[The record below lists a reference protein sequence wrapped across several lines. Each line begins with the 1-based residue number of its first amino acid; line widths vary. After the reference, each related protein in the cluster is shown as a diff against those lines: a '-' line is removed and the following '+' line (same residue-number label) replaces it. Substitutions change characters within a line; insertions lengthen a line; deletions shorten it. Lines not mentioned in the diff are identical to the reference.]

1 MRVPPLLVILLVLA
15 VIGGVWISNT
25 RHVDFLNHPSQ
36 EELEKTRVQVASS
49 LPQADHVDDA
59 ISAPPAPTPPPP
71 PVEAPKPTL
80 NPADLTNPI
89 TLRSYGSL
97 SPKGPGYLVDLAT
110 LLEEKGEKQRALL
123 AWERVIDATWANP
136 KQTSIAHAAI
146 HRLRPNVPN
155 WNPKPELALL
165 VTLHANTSKKFTKLL
180 TPVLDEVAR
189 ELERASSGII
199 KFKSIVTSGKT
210 SVSADRDTPIAL
222 WFSGPDKKSPSTP
235 VRTFISARDTDLRQ
249 GIEFVI
255 YQLLRDHLGRIPN
268 YARPGEVAAMAD
280 ARIALH
286 DFITR
291 RGWNAFGTAMNPPPP
306 PPPVATSTIPST
318 PTQSRSQSKTE

>member
-1 MRVPPLLVILLVLA
+1 MRVPPLLVILLILT

-25 RHVDFLNHPSQ
+25 RHVDFLSHPSR
-36 EELEKTRVQVASS
+36 EELEKTRVKVASS
-49 LPQADHVDDA
+49 IPQADQVDDA
-59 ISAPPAPTPPPP
+59 ISAPPAPAPPPP
-71 PVEAPKPTL
+71 PIQAPEPTL
-80 NPADLTNPI
+80 KPADLTNPI

-97 SPKGPGYLVDLAT
+97 SPKGPDHLVTLAT

-123 AWERVIDATWANP
+123 AWERVIDATWATP
-136 KQTSIAHAAI
+136 KQTTTAHAAI

-155 WNPKPELALL
+155 WNPKPDLALL
-165 VTLHANTSKKFTKLL
+165 VTLHANTSRKFTKSL

-199 KFKSIVTSGKT
+199 EFKSKVTSGKT
-210 SVSADRDTPIAL
+210 SASADRDTPIAI

-235 VRTFISARDTDLRQ
+235 VITFTADRDNRLNQ
-249 GIEFVI
+249 EIEYAI
-255 YQLLRDHLGRIPN
+255 YQLLRDHLGHIPN
-268 YARPGEVAAMAD
+268 YARPVEVTAMAD
-280 ARIALH
+280 ARNALH

-306 PPPVATSTIPST
+306 PPPTPTSTTPST
-318 PTQSRSQSKTE
+318 PSASRPRNKTE